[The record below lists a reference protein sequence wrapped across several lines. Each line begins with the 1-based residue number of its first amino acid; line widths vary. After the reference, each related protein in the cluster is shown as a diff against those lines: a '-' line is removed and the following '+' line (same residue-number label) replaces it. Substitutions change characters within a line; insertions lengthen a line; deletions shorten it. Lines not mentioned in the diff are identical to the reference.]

1 MSNNA
6 IGSIMTSN
14 KSIMLALGGNAL
26 SPKDQTGTIKEQFE
40 RTRQSLNGIMEF
52 IKIKNNICITHG
64 NGPQVGNELLRMDL
78 THEEVPPLPL
88 GLCVAATQGTIGYMI
103 QQSLQNKLRT
113 FKIDREVVTLVTQVR
128 IDEQDPAISDPT
140 KFVGKTY
147 SEQTAKSYAN
157 KLGWDIAEQNPGEWR
172 RVVPSP
178 LPHYVMHGKSIK
190 ALVDRGTIVLAAGG
204 GGIPVFNDKNY
215 RLKGIDAVI
224 DKDLTA
230 AKLGRVIR
238 AQELWIITDIDYVY
252 LRFKKEGQKAISQMT
267 TLEAEQYLDDGEFK
281 KGSMAPKIRAA
292 LYFLKH
298 YGEKVII
305 TSIPSITGAIHG
317 KAGTRIIKS
326 EIG

>member
-1 MSNNA
+1 
-6 IGSIMTSN
+6 
-14 KSIMLALGGNAL
+14 MLALGGNAL

-147 SEQTAKSYAN
+147 SKQTAKSYAN

-267 TLEAEQYLDDGEFK
+267 TLEAEQYLHDGEFK

-305 TSIPSITGAIHG
+305 TSIPSITDAIHG

>member
-1 MSNNA
+1 
-6 IGSIMTSN
+6 
-14 KSIMLALGGNAL
+14 MLALGGNAL

-267 TLEAEQYLDDGEFK
+267 TLEAEQYLHDGEFK

-305 TSIPSITGAIHG
+305 TSIPSITDAIHG

>member
-1 MSNNA
+1 
-6 IGSIMTSN
+6 MTSN
-14 KSIMLALGGNAL
+14 TSIMIALGGNAL

-40 RTRQSLNGIMEF
+40 RTRQSLDGIMEF
-52 IKIKNNICITHG
+52 IKMGCNICITHG

-78 THEEVPPLPL
+78 THEQVPPLPL

-113 FKIDREVVTLVTQVR
+113 FKLDREVVTLVTQVR
-128 IDEQDPAISDPT
+128 VDENDPAISNPT

-147 SEQTAKSYAN
+147 SKETAKSYA
-157 KLGWDIAEQNPGEWR
+157 KTLGWDIAEQNPGEWR

-178 LPHYVMHGKSIK
+178 LPYYVMHGKSIK
-190 ALVDRGTIVLAAGG
+190 TLVDRGTIVLAAGG
-204 GGIPVFNDKNY
+204 GGIPVYNDMNHK
-215 RLKGIDAVI
+215 LKGLDAVI

-238 AQELWIITDIDYVY
+238 AQELWIITDVDYVY
-252 LRFKKEGQKAISQMT
+252 LRFKKEDQKAISQMT
-267 TLEAEQYLDDGEFK
+267 TQEAEQYLQKGEFK
-281 KGSMAPKIRAA
+281 KGSMRPKIKAA

-305 TSIPSITGAIHG
+305 TSIPAIKMAING
-317 KAGTRIIKS
+317 KAGTTIIKS
-326 EIG
+326 KIG

>member
-1 MSNNA
+1 
-6 IGSIMTSN
+6 
-14 KSIMLALGGNAL
+14 MLALGGNAL

-238 AQELWIITDIDYVY
+238 AQELWIITDVDYVY

-267 TLEAEQYLDDGEFK
+267 TLEAEQYLHDGEFK

-305 TSIPSITGAIHG
+305 TSIPSITDAIHG

-326 EIG
+326 EIS

>member
-1 MSNNA
+1 
-6 IGSIMTSN
+6 MTSN
-14 KSIMLALGGNAL
+14 RSIMIALGGNAL

-52 IKIKNNICITHG
+52 IKMGCNICITHG

-78 THEEVPPLPL
+78 THEQVPPLPL

-113 FKIDREVVTLVTQVR
+113 FKLDREVVTLVTQVR
-128 IDEQDPAISDPT
+128 VDENDPAISNPT
-140 KFVGKTY
+140 KFIGKTY
-147 SEQTAKSYAN
+147 SKETAKSYAK

-178 LPHYVMHGKSIK
+178 LPYYVMHGKSIK
-190 ALVDRGTIVLAAGG
+190 TLVDRGTIVLAAGG
-204 GGIPVFNDKNY
+204 GGIPVYNDMDH
-215 RLKGIDAVI
+215 RLKGLDAVI

-252 LRFKKEGQKAISQMT
+252 LRFKKEDQKAISQMT
-267 TLEAEQYLDDGEFK
+267 TQEAEQYLQKGEFK
-281 KGSMAPKIRAA
+281 KGSMRPKIKAA

-305 TSIPSITGAIHG
+305 TSIPAIKKSIDG
-317 KAGTRIIKS
+317 KAGTTIIKS

>member
-1 MSNNA
+1 
-6 IGSIMTSN
+6 
-14 KSIMLALGGNAL
+14 MLALGGNAL

-113 FKIDREVVTLVTQVR
+113 FEIDREVVTLVTQVR

-267 TLEAEQYLDDGEFK
+267 TLEAEQYLHDGEFK

-305 TSIPSITGAIHG
+305 TSIPSITDAIHG

-326 EIG
+326 EIS

>member
-1 MSNNA
+1 
-6 IGSIMTSN
+6 MTS
-14 KSIMLALGGNAL
+14 KTSIMLALGGNAL

-52 IKIKNNICITHG
+52 IKIGNNICITHG

-78 THEEVPPLPL
+78 THKEVPPLPL
-88 GLCVAATQGTIGYMI
+88 GLCVAGTQGTIGYMI

-113 FKIDREVVTLVTQVR
+113 LELDREVVTLVTQVR
-128 IDEQDPAISDPT
+128 IDENDPAISNPT

-147 SEQTAKSYAN
+147 SKQTAKSYAS

-204 GGIPVFNDKNY
+204 GGIPVYNDKDY
-215 RLKGIDAVI
+215 RLKGLDAVI

-267 TLEAEQYLDDGEFK
+267 TLEAEKYLNDGEFK
-281 KGSMAPKIRAA
+281 KGSMAPKIKAA

-298 YGEKVII
+298 YGEKVVI
-305 TSIPSITGAIHG
+305 TSIPSIKDAING
-317 KAGTRIIKS
+317 NAGTKIIKS
-326 EIG
+326 EMG

>member
-1 MSNNA
+1 
-6 IGSIMTSN
+6 MTSN

-113 FKIDREVVTLVTQVR
+113 FEIDREVVTLVTQVR

-267 TLEAEQYLDDGEFK
+267 TLEAEQYLHDGEFK

-305 TSIPSITGAIHG
+305 TSIPSITDAIHG

-326 EIG
+326 EIS